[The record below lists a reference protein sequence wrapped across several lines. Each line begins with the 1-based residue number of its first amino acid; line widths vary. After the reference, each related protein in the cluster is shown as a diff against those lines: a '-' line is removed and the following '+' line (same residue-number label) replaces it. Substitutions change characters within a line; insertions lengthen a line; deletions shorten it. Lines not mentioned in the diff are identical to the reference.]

1 MKKKAVA
8 ADSSSADRLVA
19 FLLEKGLAGFG
30 PMSSARN
37 LADEYLLDQDYRG
50 HDQRVDALIKWETRK
65 NFTSGFLTGLGGA
78 VALPLSISSALG
90 ASWLL
95 QARMSGAIAAIYGH
109 NLRADRVRTMIMLS
123 LAGDRAKEAMQN
135 MGVPFNGGLSEGL
148 LQKIPGRALVEVNKR
163 IGVRLLTTAG
173 QRSAVNLSKAVPLVG
188 GVVGGTLDAAVCRL
202 VGRTAKS
209 LFRPV
214 TGV

>member
-1 MKKKAVA
+1 
-8 ADSSSADRLVA
+8 
-19 FLLEKGLAGFG
+19 
-30 PMSSARN
+30 
-37 LADEYLLDQDYRG
+37 
-50 HDQRVDALIKWETRK
+50 
-65 NFTSGFLTGLGGA
+65 
-78 VALPLSISSALG
+78 
-90 ASWLL
+90 
-95 QARMSGAIAAIYGH
+95 
-109 NLRADRVRTMIMLS
+109 
-123 LAGDRAKEAMQN
+123 
-135 MGVPFNGGLSEGL
+135 MGVPLNGGLSEGL

-214 TGV
+214 TEA